1 MAFSYVRY
9 LVPRAVE
16 LGTFDRFSRRFQ
28 TLAGV
33 AETQIRRQRSRP
45 EGGWH
50 ELAGEEAG
58 GPLAP
63 ENGGAFRWIALRAGG
78 EPSEWRAIFDV
89 QPGRWTL
96 SVSGPTAE
104 EARLAAESL
113 ASELAAERSDC
124 LALSFSGG
132 GFRATLFHLGFVR
145 LLADAGLLSSV
156 THICSVSG
164 GSILA
169 AHLVHNWERYTGGQ
183 FDSAAQEIVDFA
195 SRDVR
200 GRVFRRWIMGTVL
213 SPVLLFLGGL
223 QRWNRTRL
231 LQNEYDTLF
240 RGEPLGALQ
249 GPTRP
254 ELFLMAT
261 AMKTG
266 DMCAFTANGL
276 QFERR
281 YLDDDLDD
289 AGEQRID
296 CRLVPISLAV
306 TASSAFPPAFPPVYV
321 THEQLRVDASQ
332 FLQSPEYLSD
342 GGVYDNLGIRK
353 IQNLRARTQFD
364 LAAILVSDA
373 ESPFVWKIGA
383 NYKRFWHRAVRAS
396 DILMRRVA
404 ELEYEWARRS
414 SEDGRPLLLRIHI
427 SRWLADAAGA
437 LARELVH
444 AVRQIRTDLDRFD
457 SLEISCLVRHGYLVA
472 RQTLIESGLLDV
484 EQRRHLEHL
493 TQPWDPTDAAASATA
508 AMPVASPREI
518 PGKQPANPLAA
529 KTERTKP
536 IAGSAPARAAV
547 HAAALEHVQE
557 TVERLEGIQRS
568 MTRWTAAVFDARDW
582 CSWVTLAALAS
593 YLLAALSFPA
603 LLVLFRSSQE
613 LQSLR
618 MDYGRQREKLK
629 AELDTTATRLSGL
642 ERNTQSIT
650 ASFNER
656 WSFQIAYYSVE
667 RLGSEVESQVK
678 QLAED
683 IESMGAD
690 ENAALRA
697 RVDAYRRLLKVA
709 GKQSGVATAYVRW
722 APVLG
727 QEGQS
732 LLRGQVREFVFP
744 GSRSDQT
751 VLLEFSGQ
759 SEGRDDRPAAIKL
772 AFSQSRLSEPVNGAA
787 PAVAVYSIDFL
798 RVSEGKEYR
807 GDLMHPL
814 LKDNAGFALPIA
826 EVRLWD
832 AAP

>member
-1 MAFSYVRY
+1 MAFTSVRY
-9 LVPRAVE
+9 LVPRSLE
-16 LGTFDRFSRRFQ
+16 LDAISRLSRRFAMV
-28 TLAGV
+28 AGA
-33 AETQIRRQRSRP
+33 AESRIRWQRSQP
-45 EGGWH
+45 EGGWR
-50 ELAGEEAG
+50 ELAGTEDHGRHA
-58 GPLAP
+58 L
-63 ENGGAFRWIALRAGG
+63 ENGAALRWIVLADNG
-78 EPSEWRAIFDV
+78 EPSDWRATWEA

-96 SVSGPTAE
+96 SVRGPNE
-104 EARLAAESL
+104 EAAWSAGESL
-113 ASELAAERSDC
+113 AGELAAERLEC

-169 AHLVHNWERYTGGQ
+169 AHLVQNWERYTGGQ
-183 FDSAAQEIVDFA
+183 FDAAAGEIVDFA

-200 GRVFRRWIMGTVL
+200 GRVFRRWIMATVL
-213 SPVLLFLGGL
+213 SPLLMFLGGL

-231 LQNEYDTLF
+231 LQAEYDTLF

-249 GPTRP
+249 GPNRP

-266 DMCAFTANGL
+266 DMCAFTSNGL

-353 IQNLRARTQFD
+353 IQNLRARTRFD
-364 LAAILVSDA
+364 LAAIMVSDA
-373 ESPFVWKIGA
+373 ESPFVWKVGA

-414 SEDGRPLLLRIHI
+414 AEDGRPLLLRVHI
-427 SRWLADAAGA
+427 SRFLADAAGA

-444 AVRQIRTDLDRFD
+444 SVRQIRTDLDRFD
-457 SLEISCLVRHGYLVA
+457 PLEVSCLVRHGYQVA
-472 RQTLIESGLLDV
+472 RQTLVESRLLNA
-484 EQRRHLEHL
+484 EQRRRLESL
-493 TQPWDPTDAAASATA
+493 TTPWDPTDAASDGDAPRASLNRRSASSPA
-508 AMPVASPREI
+508 AE
-518 PGKQPANPLAA
+518 
-529 KTERTKP
+529 
-536 IAGSAPARAAV
+536 
-547 HAAALEHVQE
+547 LEKVQE

-568 MTRWTAAVFDARDW
+568 VTRWTAAVFDIRDW
-582 CSWVTLAALAS
+582 CSWVTLGALAS
-593 YLLAALSFPA
+593 YLVAALSFPA
-603 LLVLFRSSQE
+603 FLVFLRSSHE
-613 LQSLR
+613 LRTLR
-618 MDYGRQREKLK
+618 NDYGRQR
-629 AELDTTATRLSGL
+629 AELEGKLDSTANRLSGL

-656 WSFQIAYYSVE
+656 WSFQIAYYSAE
-667 RLGSEVESQVK
+667 RLDAEVDAKVRRLAMDAESSRMDDEPASRSQV
-678 QLAED
+678 E
-683 IESMGAD
+683 
-690 ENAALRA
+690 
-697 RVDAYRRLLKVA
+697 AYRRLLKVA
-709 GKQSGVATAYVRW
+709 GKRSGVATAYVRW

-744 GSRSDQT
+744 GGRSDQT

-759 SEGRDDRPAAIKL
+759 SEGSDDRPAAIKL
-772 AFSQSRLSEPVNGAA
+772 NFSQSRLSEPVDGGA
-787 PAVAVYSIDFL
+787 PAVALYTIDFL
-798 RVSEGKEYR
+798 RISDGKDYR

-814 LKDNAGFALPIA
+814 LKDDAGFALPIA
-826 EVRLWD
+826 EVRLWLE
-832 AAP
+832 

>member
-1 MAFSYVRY
+1 LEPGAI
-9 LVPRAVE
+9 
-16 LGTFDRFSRRFQ
+16 DRISQLFRV
-28 TLAGV
+28 LAGGV
-33 AETQIRRQRSRP
+33 ATRLRQQRSRP
-45 EGGWH
+45 EGGWR
-50 ELAGEEAG
+50 EWNDDARVDPRVPADD
-58 GPLAP
+58 A
-63 ENGGAFRWIALRAGG
+63 AFRWTVLREDG
-78 EPSEWRAIFDV
+78 EPSDWRALWEV
-89 QPGRWTL
+89 QPGRWTV
-96 SVSGPTAE
+96 SVTGPTEAE
-104 EARLAAESL
+104 AESVVESI
-113 ASELAAERSDC
+113 AREMAAERADC
-124 LALSFSGG
+124 IALSFSGG

-145 LLADAGLLSSV
+145 LLADAGLLNGV

-169 AHLVHNWERYTGGQ
+169 AHLVQNWERYTSGQ
-183 FDSAAQEIVDFA
+183 FDAAAQEIVNFA

-200 GRVFRRWIMGTVL
+200 GRVFRRWIMATVL
-213 SPVLLFLGGL
+213 SPVLMLVGGL
-223 QRWNRTRL
+223 HRWNRTRL
-231 LQNEYDTLF
+231 LQAEYDTLF

-249 GPTRP
+249 GATRP

-353 IQNLRARTQFD
+353 IQNLRARTRFD
-364 LAAILVSDA
+364 LAAIIVSDA
-373 ESPFVWKIGA
+373 ESPFVWKVGA

-414 SEDGRPLLLRIHI
+414 AEDGRPQLLRVHI
-427 SRWLADAAGA
+427 SRWLADAVGA

-444 AVRQIRTDLDRFD
+444 SVRQIRTDLDRFD
-457 SLEISCLVRHGYLVA
+457 PLEISCLVRHGYLVA
-472 RQTLIESGLLDV
+472 RQSLLESSLLKAEERRRIEQLA
-484 EQRRHLEHL
+484 
-493 TQPWDPTDAAASATA
+493 TPWDPTEPSRSAEPTFKA
-508 AMPVASPREI
+508 PTS
-518 PGKQPANPLAA
+518 QAA
-529 KTERTKP
+529 K
-536 IAGSAPARAAV
+536 
-547 HAAALEHVQE
+547 LEQVQA

-582 CSWVTLAALAS
+582 CSWVTLAALVS
-593 YLLAALSFPA
+593 YLVMALSFPA
-603 LLVLFRSSQE
+603 LVVFLRSSRE
-613 LQSLR
+613 LQRLR
-618 MDYGRQREKLK
+618 TDYGRQRAELK
-629 AELDTTATRLSGL
+629 AELDTTANRLSGL

-656 WSFQIAYYSVE
+656 WSFQITYYGVE
-667 RLGSEVESQVK
+667 RLAAEVEPEVK
-678 QLAED
+678 QLAAQMDSAIPDED
-683 IESMGAD
+683 S
-690 ENAALRA
+690 ALRA
-697 RVDAYRRLLKVA
+697 RVEAYRRLLKVA
-709 GKQSGVATAYVRW
+709 GKRSMVAAAYLRW

-744 GSRSDQT
+744 GGRPDQT

-759 SEGRDDRPAAIKL
+759 SEDRDDRPAAIKL
-772 AFSQSRLSEPVNGAA
+772 DFSQSRLSEPVDGGS

-798 RVSEGKEYR
+798 RVSEEKEYR

-814 LKDNAGFALPIA
+814 LRDNAGFALPIA
-826 EVRLWD
+826 EVRLWN
-832 AAP
+832 AAPSQ

>member
-1 MAFSYVRY
+1 MAFTCVRY
-9 LVPRAVE
+9 LVPRE
-16 LGTFDRFSRRFQ
+16 LEPGAIDRISQLFRV
-28 TLAGV
+28 LAGGV
-33 AETQIRRQRSRP
+33 ATRLRQQRSRP
-45 EGGWH
+45 EGGWR
-50 ELAGEEAG
+50 EWNDDARVE
-58 GPLAP
+58 PRAP
-63 ENGGAFRWIALRAGG
+63 ADDAAFRWTVLREDG
-78 EPSEWRAIFDV
+78 EPSDWRALWEV
-89 QPGRWTL
+89 QPGRWTV
-96 SVSGPTAE
+96 SVTGPTEAE
-104 EARLAAESL
+104 AGSVVESIAREM
-113 ASELAAERSDC
+113 AAERADC
-124 LALSFSGG
+124 IALSFSGG

-145 LLADAGLLSSV
+145 LLADAGLLNGV

-169 AHLVHNWERYTGGQ
+169 AHLVQNWERYSSGQ
-183 FDSAAQEIVDFA
+183 FDAAAQEIVNFA

-200 GRVFRRWIMGTVL
+200 GRVFRRWIMATVL
-213 SPVLLFLGGL
+213 SPVLMLVGGL

-231 LQNEYDTLF
+231 LQSEYDTLF

-249 GPTRP
+249 GATRP

-353 IQNLRARTQFD
+353 IQNLRARTRFD
-364 LAAILVSDA
+364 LAAIVVSDA
-373 ESPFVWKIGA
+373 ESPFVWKVGA

-414 SEDGRPLLLRIHI
+414 AEDGRPQLLRVHI
-427 SRWLADAAGA
+427 SRWLADAVGA

-444 AVRQIRTDLDRFD
+444 SVRQIRTDLDRFD
-457 SLEISCLVRHGYLVA
+457 PLEISCLVRHGYLVA
-472 RQTLIESGLLDV
+472 RQSLLESSLPKAEERRRIEQLAK
-484 EQRRHLEHL
+484 
-493 TQPWDPTDAAASATA
+493 PWDPTEPSHSAA
-508 AMPVASPREI
+508 
-518 PGKQPANPLAA
+518 PAFTTPTSQAA
-529 KTERTKP
+529 K
-536 IAGSAPARAAV
+536 
-547 HAAALEHVQE
+547 LEQVQA

-582 CSWVTLAALAS
+582 CSWVTLAALVS
-593 YLLAALSFPA
+593 YLVIALSFPA
-603 LLVLFRSSQE
+603 LLVFLRSSRE

-618 MDYGRQREKLK
+618 TDYGRQRAELK
-629 AELDTTATRLSGL
+629 AELDTTANRLSGL

-656 WSFQIAYYSVE
+656 WSFQITYYGVE
-667 RLGSEVESQVK
+667 RLAAEVEPEVK
-678 QLAED
+678 QLAARVDATIPDDDAE
-683 IESMGAD
+683 
-690 ENAALRA
+690 LRA
-697 RVDAYRRLLKVA
+697 RVEAYRRLLKVA
-709 GKQSGVATAYVRW
+709 GKRSVVATAYLRW

-744 GSRSDQT
+744 GGRPDQT

-759 SEGRDDRPAAIKL
+759 SEDRDDRPAAIKL
-772 AFSQSRLSEPVNGAA
+772 DFSQSRLSEPVDGGS

-798 RVSEGKEYR
+798 RISEEKEYR

-814 LKDNAGFALPIA
+814 LRDNAGFALPIA

-832 AAP
+832 DTPSQ

>member
-1 MAFSYVRY
+1 MAFTSVRY
-9 LVPRAVE
+9 LVPRSLELDAVS
-16 LGTFDRFSRRFQ
+16 RMSRRFEMV
-28 TLAGV
+28 AG
-33 AETQIRRQRSRP
+33 AAGARIRWQHSQP
-45 EGGWH
+45 EGGWR
-50 ELAGEEAG
+50 ELAGTDDHG
-58 GPLAP
+58 QNTP
-63 ENGGAFRWIALRAGG
+63 ENGAALRWIALGDNG
-78 EPSEWRAIFDV
+78 EPSDWRATWEV

-96 SVSGPTAE
+96 SVRGPNE
-104 EARLAAESL
+104 EAAWSAGESMAA
-113 ASELAAERSDC
+113 ELAAERLEC

-169 AHLVHNWERYTGGQ
+169 AHLVQNWERYTGGQ
-183 FDSAAQEIVDFA
+183 FDAAAGEIVDFA
-195 SRDVR
+195 FRDVR
-200 GRVFRRWIMGTVL
+200 GRVFRRWIMATVL
-213 SPVLLFLGGL
+213 SPLLMFLGGS

-231 LQNEYDTLF
+231 LQAEYDTLF

-249 GPTRP
+249 GPNRP

-266 DMCAFTANGL
+266 DMCAFTSNGL

-353 IQNLRARTQFD
+353 IQNLRARTRFD
-364 LAAILVSDA
+364 LAAIMVSDA
-373 ESPFVWKIGA
+373 ESPFVWKVGA

-414 SEDGRPLLLRIHI
+414 AEDGRPLLLRVHI
-427 SRWLADAAGA
+427 SRFLADAAGA

-444 AVRQIRTDLDRFD
+444 SVRQIRTDLDRFD
-457 SLEISCLVRHGYLVA
+457 PLEVSCLVRHGYQVA
-472 RQTLIESGLLDV
+472 RQTLVESRLLNA
-484 EQRRHLEHL
+484 EQRRRLESL
-493 TQPWDPTDAAASATA
+493 TTPWDPTHATTDGDARRSSSNHDLANSQAA
-508 AMPVASPREI
+508 E
-518 PGKQPANPLAA
+518 
-529 KTERTKP
+529 
-536 IAGSAPARAAV
+536 
-547 HAAALEHVQE
+547 LEKVQE

-568 MTRWTAAVFDARDW
+568 VTRWTAAVFDIRDW
-582 CSWVTLAALAS
+582 CSWVTLGALAS
-593 YLLAALSFPA
+593 YLVAALSFPA
-603 LLVLFRSSQE
+603 FLVFLRSSHE
-613 LQSLR
+613 LRTLR
-618 MDYGRQREKLK
+618 NDYGRQR
-629 AELDTTATRLSGL
+629 AELEGKLDSTANRLSGL

-667 RLGSEVESQVK
+667 RLDAEVEAKVRR
-678 QLAED
+678 LALD
-683 IESMGAD
+683 AES
-690 ENAALRA
+690 L
-697 RVDAYRRLLKVA
+697 RVDDDPAVRSRVEAYRRLLKVA
-709 GKQSGVATAYVRW
+709 GKRSGVATAYVRW

-744 GSRSDQT
+744 GGRSDQT

-759 SEGRDDRPAAIKL
+759 SEGSDDRPAAIKL
-772 AFSQSRLSEPVNGAA
+772 NFSQSRLSEPVDGGA
-787 PAVAVYSIDFL
+787 PAVALYTIDFL
-798 RVSEGKEYR
+798 RISDGKDYR

-814 LKDNAGFALPIA
+814 LKDDAGFALPIA
-826 EVRLWD
+826 EVRLWLE
-832 AAP
+832 

>member
-1 MAFSYVRY
+1 MAFTCVRY
-9 LVPRAVE
+9 LVPRE
-16 LGTFDRFSRRFQ
+16 LEPGAIDRISQLFRV
-28 TLAGV
+28 LAGGV
-33 AETQIRRQRSRP
+33 ATRLRQQRSRP
-45 EGGWH
+45 EGGWR
-50 ELAGEEAG
+50 EWNDDARVDPRVPADD
-58 GPLAP
+58 A
-63 ENGGAFRWIALRAGG
+63 AFRWTVLREDG
-78 EPSEWRAIFDV
+78 EPSDWRALWEV
-89 QPGRWTL
+89 QPGRWTV
-96 SVSGPTAE
+96 SVTGPTEAE
-104 EARLAAESL
+104 AESVVESI
-113 ASELAAERSDC
+113 AREMAAERADC
-124 LALSFSGG
+124 IALSFSGG

-145 LLADAGLLSSV
+145 LLADAGLLNGV

-169 AHLVHNWERYTGGQ
+169 AHLVQNWERYTSGQ
-183 FDSAAQEIVDFA
+183 FDAAAQEIVNFA

-200 GRVFRRWIMGTVL
+200 GRVFRRWIMATVL
-213 SPVLLFLGGL
+213 SPVLMLVGGL
-223 QRWNRTRL
+223 HRWNRTRL
-231 LQNEYDTLF
+231 LQAEYDTLF

-249 GPTRP
+249 GATRP

-353 IQNLRARTQFD
+353 IQNLRARTRFD
-364 LAAILVSDA
+364 LAAIIVSDA
-373 ESPFVWKIGA
+373 ESPFVWKVGA

-414 SEDGRPLLLRIHI
+414 AEDGRPQLLRVHI
-427 SRWLADAAGA
+427 SRWLADAVGA

-444 AVRQIRTDLDRFD
+444 SVRQIRTDLDRFD
-457 SLEISCLVRHGYLVA
+457 PLEISCLVRHGYLVA
-472 RQTLIESGLLDV
+472 RQSLLESSLLKAEERRRIEQLA
-484 EQRRHLEHL
+484 
-493 TQPWDPTDAAASATA
+493 TPWDPTEPSRSAEPTFKA
-508 AMPVASPREI
+508 PTS
-518 PGKQPANPLAA
+518 QAA
-529 KTERTKP
+529 K
-536 IAGSAPARAAV
+536 
-547 HAAALEHVQE
+547 LEQVQA

-582 CSWVTLAALAS
+582 CSWVTLAALVS
-593 YLLAALSFPA
+593 YLVMALSFPA
-603 LLVLFRSSQE
+603 LVVFLRSSRE
-613 LQSLR
+613 LQRLR
-618 MDYGRQREKLK
+618 TDYGRQRAELK
-629 AELDTTATRLSGL
+629 AELDTTANRLSGL

-656 WSFQIAYYSVE
+656 WSFQITYYGVE
-667 RLGSEVESQVK
+667 RLAAEVEPEVK
-678 QLAED
+678 QLAAQMDSAIPDED
-683 IESMGAD
+683 S
-690 ENAALRA
+690 ALRA
-697 RVDAYRRLLKVA
+697 RVEAYRRLLKVA
-709 GKQSGVATAYVRW
+709 GKRSMVAAAYLRW

-744 GSRSDQT
+744 GGRPDQT

-759 SEGRDDRPAAIKL
+759 SEDRDDRPAAIKL
-772 AFSQSRLSEPVNGAA
+772 DFSQSRLSEPVDGGS

-798 RVSEGKEYR
+798 RVSEEKEYR

-814 LKDNAGFALPIA
+814 LRDNAGFALPIA
-826 EVRLWD
+826 EVRLWN
-832 AAP
+832 AAPSQ